1 VEIQRYQDLLGW
13 TDADLMRR
21 AEVTYDTLRKVK
33 GGLPVRRFVAVKVWR
48 AINRALQEQGYDP
61 VSLESLRIVISGK

>member
-1 VEIQRYQDLLGW
+1 MEVQRYQDLLGW
-13 TDADLMRR
+13 TDADLIRR

-33 GGLPVRRFVAVKVWR
+33 SGLPVRRFVAVKVWR

-61 VSLESLRIVISGK
+61 VSLEGLRIAISGR